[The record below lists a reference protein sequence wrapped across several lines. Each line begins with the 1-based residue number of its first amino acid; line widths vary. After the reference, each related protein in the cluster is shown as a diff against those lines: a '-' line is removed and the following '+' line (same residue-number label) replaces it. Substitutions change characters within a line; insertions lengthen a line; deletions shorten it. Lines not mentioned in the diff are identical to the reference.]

1 MIGDNLENFHP
12 KIQKISDPFITFDK
26 LEYYLNDLKILLKN
40 NDAIK
45 VKNLL
50 EKLITSY
57 RSNTEIVDHI
67 HVEKLFYSQTKEE
80 YFQKK
85 NEGKKVVK
93 IR

>member
-1 MIGDNLENFHP
+1 MIGDNPEKTFHP

-67 HVEKLFYSQTKEE
+67 HVEKLFIVNKRRIFS
-80 YFQKK
+80 KK
-85 NEGKKVVK
+85 K
-93 IR
+93 